1 MAEQTQDRAQRKFLE
16 GWVVSDKMDKTRVI
30 EIRWSKRDPVY
41 EKVLARTTKVYAH
54 DEKNEAKAGDFVRVS
69 ETRPLSAKKRWRI
82 TDILTKGKVK

>member
-1 MAEQTQDRAQRKFLE
+1 MSEQTVERAKRKFLE
-16 GWVVSDKMDKTRVI
+16 GWVVSDKMDKTRVV

-41 EKVLARTTKVYAH
+41 EKVLAKTTKVYAH
-54 DEKNEAKAGDFVRVS
+54 DEKNEAKSGDYVRVS

>member
-1 MAEQTQDRAQRKFLE
+1 MAEQTQDRARRKFLE
-16 GWVVSDKMDKTRVI
+16 GWVVSDKMDKTRVV

-41 EKVLARTTKVYAH
+41 EKVLAKTTKVYAH

-82 TDILTKGKVK
+82 TDILTKATGK